1 MGCVKGAR
9 TGQDA
14 GITQRGAHSLADPCI
29 LLACHKCKVD
39 EDESASKTSDR
50 RHCSEDR
57 KGFVRCVVEGV
68 CRIQRPH
75 APPDG
80 RGGVVTVEAQIL
92 QSGVGDTES
101 KSNCLE
107 AQHHGGCQD

>member
-1 MGCVKGAR
+1 MSV
-9 TGQDA
+9 
-14 GITQRGAHSLADPCI
+14 HV
-29 LLACHKCKVD
+29 LLACHECEVD
-39 EDESASKTSDR
+39 EDESASKPSDR

-107 AQHHGGCQD
+107 AQRLPRLMHNLSVLQPEKQ